1 MSSPLGQLGRGALVA
16 AIFFAQ
22 AAFGAEAGGV
32 IKPGEEKW
40 TLMLGAFL
48 PAFKSKM
55 EVDGETTGTGDRI
68 SLGDDL
74 GVDQN
79 TTGGWFGAEWRFAPR
94 HRLGFTYTRFTLR
107 GERSA
112 SRDLHIDDKVY
123 PVGATLQSELKLEVI
138 PITYS
143 YSLMKRPDDELA
155 LTAGIHW
162 DRVTFKVDGSVTFGP
177 GSGSRETKV
186 TGNIPLPLLGVRY
199 EHNFSERWSA
209 GASLAAFALSFGE
222 ETTGF
227 KGSIVSARLQGEYRM
242 TRHLAAGAALDAF
255 KVGTKA
261 DKDNWHGGLDYY
273 YWGPQIYLT
282 ARY

>member
-1 MSSPLGQLGRGALVA
+1 MSSPLGHLGRGALA
-16 AIFFAQ
+16 AAFLFAQ
-22 AAFGAEAGGV
+22 PALGAEDGGV
-32 IKPGEEKW
+32 IKPGEEKI
-40 TLMLGAFL
+40 TVMLGAFL

-68 SLGDDL
+68 NLGDDL

-79 TTGGWFGAEWRFAPR
+79 TTGGWLGAEWRFAPR

-107 GERSA
+107 GSRTA
-112 SRDLHIDDKVY
+112 ARDLHIDDKVY
-123 PVGATLQSELKLEVI
+123 PVGASLDSELRLEII

-155 LTAGIHW
+155 LTAGLHW
-162 DRVTFKVDGSVTFGP
+162 DRVTFKVDGSVTLGP
-177 GSGSRETKV
+177 GSGSRETRV
-186 TGNIPLPLLGVRY
+186 TGNIPLPLIGVRY
-199 EHNFSERWSA
+199 DHNFSERWSA
-209 GASLAAFALSFGE
+209 GASLSGFALSFGE

-227 KGSIVSARLQGEYRM
+227 KGSIISARLHGEYRM

-255 KVGTKA
+255 KLNTKA
-261 DKDNWHGGLDYY
+261 DKDNWHGGFDYY

>member
-1 MSSPLGQLGRGALVA
+1 MSSPLGQIGRGVLVA
-16 AIFFAQ
+16 AIFFTQ
-22 AAFGAEAGGV
+22 AALGAEDTA
-32 IKPGEEKW
+32 IIQPGEEKV

-48 PAFKSKM
+48 PAFRTKM

-68 SLGDDL
+68 NLGDDL
-74 GVDQN
+74 GVEQS
-79 TTGGWFGAEWRFAPR
+79 TTGGWIGAEWRFAPR

-107 GERSA
+107 GSRSA
-112 SRDLHIDDKVY
+112 GRDLHIDDKVY
-123 PVGATLQSELKLEVI
+123 PVGASLDSELRLEII

-143 YSLMKRPDDELA
+143 YSLMKRQDDEVA
-155 LTAGIHW
+155 LTAGLHW
-162 DRVTFKVDGSVTFGP
+162 DRVTFKVDGSIAFGP
-177 GSGSRETKV
+177 SSGSREASV

-209 GASLAAFALSFGE
+209 GASLAGFVLSFGE

-227 KGSIVSARLQGEYRM
+227 KGSILSARLNGEYRM

-255 KVGTKA
+255 KVATKA
-261 DKDNWHGGLDYY
+261 NKDNWQGGFDYY